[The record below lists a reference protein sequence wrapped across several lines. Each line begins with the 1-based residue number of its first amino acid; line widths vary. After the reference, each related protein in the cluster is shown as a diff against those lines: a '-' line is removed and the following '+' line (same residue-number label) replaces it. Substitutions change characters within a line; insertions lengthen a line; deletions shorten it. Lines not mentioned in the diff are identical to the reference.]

1 MLDFVGEQ
9 EIIRDTKEEIISE
22 LYKLYGTDYEV
33 IRSYEV
39 PKKGLIGFITNKK
52 QLCIK
57 YRVKTQGTRGRSS
70 GMLGGMDSR
79 EDDTPVANMDF
90 LRRQAESQERDEEE
104 FRMEQNRQ
112 AILASQT
119 SVLMNAQIAQFQS
132 SLDSLAE
139 KIDSKL
145 QVSSSDKHA
154 TIARIE
160 EILSDNEFSFSY
172 ISKMTD
178 KIRKTFSLE
187 QMEDFDL
194 VERTVVDWI
203 GESICGEPEK
213 HVRPP
218 LVQVIVGPTGVG
230 KTTTLVKLAAS
241 KIVEYKK
248 QEKTFD
254 LRLITTDYTRVGAKE
269 QLEHFGEILHREV
282 IKAET
287 MNDLK
292 EIYDQNKSHCDGI
305 FIDTGGY
312 SPNDSENIAKL
323 KNILTVPGLT
333 PQIFLA
339 FDAKTKCSDIK
350 NIMNNY
356 EPFGYTSVV
365 VTKCDES
372 TRFGNIISALDE
384 KNKKVAFVTYGQSA
398 AKNISR
404 GNALFFLEKLNG
416 FNLDMDHL
424 KQKFSVS
431 EDY

>member
-22 LYKLYGTDYEV
+22 LYKLYGTDYEF

-52 QLCIK
+52 QLCVK
-57 YRVKTQGTRGRSS
+57 YRVKAQGSRGNS
-70 GMLGGMDSR
+70 GMAVNA
-79 EDDTPVANMDF
+79 EEETPVANMDF

-119 SVLMNAQIAQFQS
+119 SVLVNAQMAQFQS

-139 KIDSKL
+139 KLDSRL

-160 EILSDNEFSFSY
+160 EILAENEFSFSY
-172 ISKMTD
+172 ISRMTD

-203 GESICGEPEK
+203 GESICGEEEK

-218 LVQVIVGPTGVG
+218 MVQVIVGPTGVG
-230 KTTTLVKLAAS
+230 KTTTLVKLAAA

-248 QEKTFD
+248 QDRTFD

-287 MNDLK
+287 MDDLK
-292 EIYDQNKSHCDGI
+292 EIYDQNKNRCDGI

-312 SPNDSENIAKL
+312 SPNDSTNIAKL

-372 TRFGNIISALDE
+372 TRFGNIISALNE
-384 KNKKVAFVTYGQSA
+384 KNKKVAFVTYGQSP

-404 GNALFFLEKLNG
+404 GNPLFFLEKLNG